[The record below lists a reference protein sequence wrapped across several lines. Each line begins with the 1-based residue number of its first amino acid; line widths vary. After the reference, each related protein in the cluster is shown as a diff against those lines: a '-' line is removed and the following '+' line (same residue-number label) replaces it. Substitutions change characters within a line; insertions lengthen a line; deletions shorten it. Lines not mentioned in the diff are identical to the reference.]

1 MKWKTDEGLK
11 TLMWELICITLSLHL
26 MPSLYK

>member
-1 MKWKTDEGLK
+1 MKVLK
-11 TLMWELICITLSLHL
+11 RLMWELTCITLSLHL